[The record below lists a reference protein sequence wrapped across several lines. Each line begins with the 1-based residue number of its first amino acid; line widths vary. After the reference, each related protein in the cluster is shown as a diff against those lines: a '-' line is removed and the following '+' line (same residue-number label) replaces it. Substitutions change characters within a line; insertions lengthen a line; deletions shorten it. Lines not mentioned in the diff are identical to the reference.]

1 MEPVLQLSGI
11 FAGSIIA
18 VVTLLCSVYAW
29 DSNRRQQDTQRQF
42 REAREDMQRQ
52 FQEARED
59 MQRRFQEAREDMQQ
73 QFQEAREDRQLLRED
88 MQRLREDM
96 QRLREDMQQQFQQ
109 VREENRREHL
119 EILRVIAQHLHI
131 EDGRVVVPVGDADP
145 TGTPA
150 PADN

>member
-59 MQRRFQEAREDMQQ
+59 MQRRFQEAREDMQRR
-73 QFQEAREDRQLLRED
+73 FQEAREDRQLLRED

>member
-1 MEPVLQLSGI
+1 MAEMDPVLQLTGI
-11 FAGSIIA
+11 YAGIILA

-29 DSNRRQQDTQRQF
+29 DSNRRQQDMQRQF

-59 MQRRFQEAREDMQQ
+59 MQR

-88 MQRLREDM
+88 MQRQFQEAREDR
-96 QRLREDMQQQFQQ
+96 QLLREDMQQQFQQ

-131 EDGRVVVPVGDADP
+131 EDGTVVAPVGDANP

>member
-1 MEPVLQLSGI
+1 MAEMDPVLQLTGI
-11 FAGSIIA
+11 YAGIIIA

-42 REAREDMQRQ
+42 REAREDTQRQ
-52 FQEARED
+52 FRETRED
-59 MQRRFQEAREDMQQ
+59 MQR
-73 QFQEAREDRQLLRED
+73 QFGEAREDRQLLRED
-88 MQRLREDM
+88 MQQQFQQVREES
-96 QRLREDMQQQFQQ
+96 RREHEDMQQQFQQ

-131 EDGRVVVPVGDADP
+131 EDGTVVAPVGDADP

>member
-29 DSNRRQQDTQRQF
+29 DSNRRQQDMQRQF
-42 REAREDMQRQ
+42 QEAREDMQRQ

-59 MQRRFQEAREDMQQ
+59 
-73 QFQEAREDRQLLRED
+73 RQL
-88 MQRLREDM
+88 LREDM

-131 EDGRVVVPVGDADP
+131 EDGRVVVPVGDADL

>member
-59 MQRRFQEAREDMQQ
+59 
-73 QFQEAREDRQLLRED
+73 RQL
-88 MQRLREDM
+88 LREDM

-131 EDGRVVVPVGDADP
+131 EDGRVVAPVGDADL

>member
-1 MEPVLQLSGI
+1 M
-11 FAGSIIA
+11 
-18 VVTLLCSVYAW
+18 
-29 DSNRRQQDTQRQF
+29 QQ
-42 REAREDMQRQ
+42 Q
-52 FQEARED
+52 FQEVRED
-59 MQRRFQEAREDMQQ
+59 RQFLREDMQQ
-73 QFQEAREDRQLLRED
+73 QFQEAREDR
-88 MQRLREDM
+88 

-131 EDGRVVVPVGDADP
+131 EDGRVVVPVGDADL

>member
-42 REAREDMQRQ
+42 REAREDMQLLREDMQRQ

-59 MQRRFQEAREDMQQ
+59 MQR
-73 QFQEAREDRQLLRED
+73 QFQEAREDRQL
-88 MQRLREDM
+88 LREDM

-131 EDGRVVVPVGDADP
+131 EDGRVVVPVGDADL

>member
-42 REAREDMQRQ
+42 REAREDMQ
-52 FQEARED
+52 
-59 MQRRFQEAREDMQQ
+59 
-73 QFQEAREDRQLLRED
+73 L
-88 MQRLREDM
+88 LREDM

-131 EDGRVVVPVGDADP
+131 EDGRVVAPVGDADL

>member
-42 REAREDMQRQ
+42 REAREDMQLLREDMQRQ

-59 MQRRFQEAREDMQQ
+59 MQR
-73 QFQEAREDRQLLRED
+73 QFQEAREDRQL
-88 MQRLREDM
+88 LREDM

>member
-59 MQRRFQEAREDMQQ
+59 MQAPVPGSARRYVPGSASF
-73 QFQEAREDRQLLRED
+73 RED

>member
-42 REAREDMQRQ
+42 REAREDMQLLREDMQRQ

-59 MQRRFQEAREDMQQ
+59 MQR

>member
-1 MEPVLQLSGI
+1 MRLWRRIPKLAEMDPVLQLTGI
-11 FAGSIIA
+11 YAGIIIA
-18 VVTLLCSVYAW
+18 AVTLLCSVYAW

-42 REAREDMQRQ
+42 REAREDTQRQFREAREDMQRQ

-59 MQRRFQEAREDMQQ
+59 
-73 QFQEAREDRQLLRED
+73 RQL
-88 MQRLREDM
+88 
-96 QRLREDMQQQFQQ
+96 LREDMQQQFQQ

-131 EDGRVVVPVGDADP
+131 EDGTVVAPVGDADP

>member
-59 MQRRFQEAREDMQQ
+59 MQGRFREAREDMQRQFQEAREDMH
-73 QFQEAREDRQLLRED
+73 
-88 MQRLREDM
+88 
-96 QRLREDMQQQFQQ
+96 RLREDMQQQFQQ

-131 EDGRVVVPVGDADP
+131 EDGRVVAPVGDADL

>member
-42 REAREDMQRQ
+42 REAREDMQLLREDMQRQ

-59 MQRRFQEAREDMQQ
+59 MQR
-73 QFQEAREDRQLLRED
+73 QFQEAREDRQL
-88 MQRLREDM
+88 LREDM

-131 EDGRVVVPVGDADP
+131 EDGRVVAPVGDADL